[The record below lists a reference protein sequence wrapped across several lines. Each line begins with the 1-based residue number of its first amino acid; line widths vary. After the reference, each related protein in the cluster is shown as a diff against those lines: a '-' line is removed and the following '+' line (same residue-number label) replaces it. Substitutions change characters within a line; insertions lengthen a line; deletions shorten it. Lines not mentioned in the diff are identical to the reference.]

1 MVKDDNY
8 LGGPASIRA
17 IRRAMLSPGP
27 GADASARTGSEAG
40 EPSVSSEPSGS
51 SGGASGASAPSGS
64 SAPSGAAGSSE
75 GVGAQAGTPAASVPE
90 APSSEVPAQQ
100 APVASV
106 EPLFKE
112 PSEAELAEV
121 RSKAASGYDM
131 VEAGL
136 RERMAKY
143 APEDEKTRLKRE
155 RQERSK
161 RLIAN
166 ISDGLGALSNLFFT
180 NRYSPNIY
188 RHEEASQG
196 KAVDA
201 RIEQARALREKN
213 DEAYFNAREKLGEN
227 AKGRA
232 KALQDLEEQLE
243 RRRAAR
249 QKGNN
254 ENEAH
259 GWLRNRQPLLDEK
272 ARGEADEAKNKAL
285 EAGHKANKAKV
296 DADNEQR
303 VIDAGIA
310 KDNAQTGYYNSA
322 ASNQRS
328 QAQEHGV
335 VHHFNGKTYPK
346 GSNDYM
352 KDVFEAG
359 RDYNERHRTGTDE
372 HGNPVYQEGFVPIV
386 LEYKDPTGYGNK
398 RVARNP
404 AEYAGELE
412 TRLREEKKKKKA
424 SPTEGKK
431 KASPTA

>member
-40 EPSVSSEPSGS
+40 EPSVSS
-51 SGGASGASAPSGS
+51 GASAPSW
-64 SAPSGAAGSSE
+64 AAGSSGSAE

-310 KDNAQTGYYNSA
+310 KDNAQTGYYDA
-322 ASNQRS
+322 AAGNQRS
-328 QAQEHGV
+328 QTRKNSV
-335 VHHFNGKTYPK
+335 THHFNGKTYINGTK
-346 GSNDYM
+346 DYT
-352 KDVFEAG
+352 KDVYEAG
-359 RDYNERHRTGTDE
+359 RAYNKRHQTGTDKYD
-372 HGNPVYQEGFVPIV
+372 NPVYEKGFVPVV
-386 LEYKDPTGYGNK
+386 LEYKDHNGK
-398 RVARNP
+398 RVARDP
-404 AEYAGELE
+404 EEYAGELE
-412 TRLREEKKKKKA
+412 TRLWEEYKDPSTPSNRRVTKK
-424 SPTEGKK
+424 
-431 KASPTA
+431 